1 MASSSALPIPSLR
14 QSSFSNHHSATVLKW
29 GLRRVQDAKL
39 VAPSK
44 KGQAFRVLA
53 NPNVSPGKASSRK
66 EVIMVDPLEAKRLA
80 AKQMEEIK
88 AKEKLKRRRQ
98 IEAINGTW
106 AMLGLTA
113 GLVVEGQTGN
123 SILAQV
129 RPVESGLGWLGRSC
143 GSVSPFTKKKSDR
156 VTRLMEHR
164 CIQCFVQAHSNP
176 KAQTHHKGCVWI
188 SNL

>member
-53 NPNVSPGKASSRK
+53 NPNVSVSPGKASSRK

-123 SILAQV
+123 SILAQLAGYWAAIVHFFV
-129 RPVESGLGWLGRSC
+129 R
-143 GSVSPFTKKKSDR
+143 
-156 VTRLMEHR
+156 
-164 CIQCFVQAHSNP
+164 
-176 KAQTHHKGCVWI
+176 
-188 SNL
+188 